1 MQKNQNKFAPVDT
14 SWYNFVPVTFC
25 QQTLFF
31 GFSFLSEAT
40 ILILSTMATSTS
52 ARFLSRKRKEMYERI
67 IRVNLAGEMGADRI
81 YWGQMAVLGKDPKVW
96 IASLIKI
103 AN

>member
-1 MQKNQNKFAPVDT
+1 
-14 SWYNFVPVTFC
+14 
-25 QQTLFF
+25 
-31 GFSFLSEAT
+31 
-40 ILILSTMATSTS
+40 
-52 ARFLSRKRKEMYERI
+52 MYERI